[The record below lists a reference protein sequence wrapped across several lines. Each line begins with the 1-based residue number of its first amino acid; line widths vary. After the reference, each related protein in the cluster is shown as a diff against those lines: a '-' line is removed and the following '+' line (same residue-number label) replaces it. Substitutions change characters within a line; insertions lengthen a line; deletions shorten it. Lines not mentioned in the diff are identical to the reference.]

1 MNTSTS
7 IFQLHDPKQLAEMTG
22 IDLQIIESFLATM
35 EGGPNDP
42 PVEPTLEGLRSFN
55 AWCCQYDDLPDEEAI
70 LAERLELHLL
80 AEEAR
85 FHARLR
91 DLEEEH

>member
-7 IFQLHDPKQLAEMTG
+7 IFQLHDPKQIAEMTG
-22 IDLQIIESFLATM
+22 IDLQIVESFLATM
-35 EGGPNDP
+35 EDS
-42 PVEPTLEGLRSFN
+42 PVEPTLEELWSFN
-55 AWCCQYDDLPDEEAI
+55 DWCCQDDDRQDEEAI

-85 FHARLR
+85 FDARFR
-91 DLEEEH
+91 DLDGEF

>member
-1 MNTSTS
+1 MSTTPIS
-7 IFQLHDPKQLAEMTG
+7 HCQLHDPKQLSEMTG
-22 IDLQIIESFLATM
+22 IDLRIVEAFLATM

-42 PVEPTLEGLRSFN
+42 PVEPTLEGLWSFYD
-55 AWCCQYDDLPDEEAI
+55 WGCRYDDQPDEEAI

-91 DLEEEH
+91 DQEEM